1 MNWQE
6 LAATSHYQT
15 AVAVDQALE
24 HGDVTGARA
33 GIEELIDALSRADRR
48 ALKSHLIRL
57 MSHIIKWKTQ
67 PAKRSLSW
75 RGTIQNARREIAD
88 IQEDTPSLTREV
100 IERMW
105 QKCFDAAKDSAE
117 GEMNQAANL
126 ARLSWSEVFTNEYK
140 VASKDPD

>member
-24 HGDVTGARA
+24 QGDVPGAKA

-57 MSHIIKWKTQ
+57 MSHIIKWKSQ
-67 PAKRSLSW
+67 PSKRSLGW
-75 RGTIQNARREIAD
+75 RGTIQHARREIAD

-100 IERMW
+100 IEAMW
-105 QKCFDAAKDSAE
+105 QRCFDAAKDDAE
-117 GEMNQAANL
+117 GKMNQKANVGSL
-126 ARLSWSEVFTNEYK
+126 NWREVFAKGYEVPSKHTN
-140 VASKDPD
+140 